1 MGFFAMH
8 TMTDDSMVEANLLI
22 IRRMAE
28 VLQNPNICGQKSCRS
43 ECCVKS
49 GLINVKYMC
58 HCLMVLF
65 YGYHASVR
73 LMKVYSDAVL
83 LVCMFIS
90 CLLMLM
96 TVENNSLT
104 QRISTVV
111 WCGVGRNV

>member
-1 MGFFAMH
+1 
-8 TMTDDSMVEANLLI
+8 MTDYVVVEANMLI
-22 IRRMAE
+22 IRLMAE
-28 VLQNPNICGQKSCRS
+28 VLQNPNIRGQKSCRS

-49 GLINVKYMC
+49 GLINVKYIF

-90 CLLMLM
+90 CLY
-96 TVENNSLT
+96 VDAYY
-104 QRISTVV
+104 R
-111 WCGVGRNV
+111 

>member
-1 MGFFAMH
+1 
-8 TMTDDSMVEANLLI
+8 MTDDSMVEANLLI
-22 IRRMAE
+22 IRRMTE
-28 VLQNPNICGQKSCRS
+28 VLQNPNICGQKSCRL
-43 ECCVKS
+43 EYCVKS
-49 GLINVKYMC
+49 GLINVKYVC
-58 HCLMVLF
+58 RCLMVLF